1 MNDKRRGIELATEIA
16 RLYEMT
22 LAIGRSPN
30 LEEMCLAFCRTV
42 AQVYNLS
49 SISVWVRG
57 DRLGRCDN
65 CYVRALALPD
75 AGAGPDSLPATHPAT
90 LAAHAGKAVSLAIEG
105 PDGSQLI
112 TEDGVTRGIVTLFP
126 LGQVGFLKMVGI
138 GQHEPFRSREVNQLG
153 HVMEKF
159 TSAVEGCLNHRD
171 LQLAKAEKEESE
183 ERLELALAGADMGSW
198 VWDMTAHDTR
208 FDTRWFAL
216 LGYTPDEL
224 PPGLLAWEDRIH
236 PDDRTMVVEAM
247 LRHVEGLTPTY
258 ETEHRLRHRHGHWVW
273 VLDRGRV
280 VRWDEQDRPLRA
292 AGTTLDVTRR
302 HDAAIRSHRLQ
313 NLREITSDVLNSFL
327 KTEDLSVAI
336 DMILNRVGTAFGVSR
351 SYLFRYRND
360 LIWMSNTHEW
370 CAHGVEPQIDNLQQ
384 LPASEFPWWNRELES
399 GRTINIANLAEADLD
414 EATRDVLESQDIKA
428 LLVLP
433 VMINGKLEGFF
444 GFDETSQPRAW
455 HDEETALLSVMV
467 EAYSRAVERTIARRV
482 QSGTTR
488 LLAEALERAEEASQ
502 AQASFLARMSHEIR
516 TPLSGIT
523 GLGRA
528 LARTELDDGQ
538 REFLRALLS
547 SANSLRD
554 IIGDILDF
562 SKISERKLQLQ
573 TQAVNPVDLLEDV
586 AQTYAASARAKGLT
600 LYCDLAPTLPVS
612 IMVDPVHLRQVVGNL
627 LSNAVKF
634 TPDGAISLEAGV
646 ARMGEDGIHLEIR
659 VTDTGI
665 GIDAET
671 LPRIF
676 EPFVQADHSTR
687 RRFEGTGLGLAI
699 VRQLIELMGGAIDV
713 TSEPGRGSVF
723 CCRLP
728 ITPALMPVLAPTPA
742 RQQSNCLQVTGDD
755 PRHVAIVQRQVASRR
770 LCEDGAAPQSCGIV
784 CVLASNMPIQLE
796 VSNGALRIIDARRRG
811 IDAVELP
818 LPVRTENLLAHLQ
831 RVSRRDTTIPETTM
845 PSALPM
851 DGSAGGD
858 ACCLAGKRVLVIEDN
873 EVNRVVLGEMLRH
886 WRCRY
891 VLAPDGEAALAAYA
905 RETFDVILSDIE
917 LPGLDGCDIAR
928 EIRRR
933 ERGTGT
939 NTPIIAL
946 TAHATTQVRQSC
958 RAAGMDAFLSKSEDE
973 QAMRD
978 TICRLLHCE
987 APVEPVVETRPLDA
1001 EQLRVATR
1009 GQSDLARQLIG
1020 TFVSDAHRQ
1029 VENMAASFATG
1040 DREQAR
1046 RAAHRIK
1053 GSALT
1058 VGALR
1063 VADLARRLE
1072 SASAETPAAELLP
1085 ELENITRI
1093 LTEDVASLRRGIDNW
1108 SPALP
1113 ADPARGSHP

>member
-1 MNDKRRGIELATEIA
+1 MSDKRHGIELATEIA

-22 LAIGRSPN
+22 LAIGRSPI

-49 SISVWVRG
+49 SISVWIHG
-57 DRLGRCDN
+57 DRLGRPDS
-65 CYVRALALPD
+65 CYMRAMSLPD
-75 AGAGPDSLPATHPAT
+75 AGAGPDSLPTNHPAT
-90 LAAHAGKAVSLAIEG
+90 LAALGGKAVSLAIDG
-105 PDGSQLI
+105 PGGHDLI
-112 TEDGVTRGIVTLFP
+112 TEDGPARGVVTLFP
-126 LGQVGFLKMVGI
+126 LGQVGFLKMVAI
-138 GQHEPFRSREVNQLG
+138 GQRDPFQSREISQLG

-159 TSAVEGCLNHRD
+159 TVAVEGCLNHRD

-183 ERLELALAGADMGSW
+183 ERLELALAGADMGNW
-198 VWDMTAHDTR
+198 VWDMVTNQTI
-208 FDTRWFAL
+208 FDPRWFAL
-216 LGYTPDEL
+216 LGYAPEDL

-236 PDDRTMVVEAM
+236 ASDRPHVVESM
-247 LRHVEGLTPTY
+247 MRHVEGLTPTY
-258 ETEHRLRHRHGHWVW
+258 ETEHRLRHRDGHWVW

-280 VRWDEQDRPLRA
+280 VRWDEQGRALRA

-302 HDAAIRSHRLQ
+302 HDAEIRARRLQ
-313 NLREITSDVLNSFL
+313 DLREITSDVLNSFL
-327 KTEDLSVAI
+327 KTEDLSIAI
-336 DMILNRVGTAFGVSR
+336 NMILARVGAALNVSR

-360 LIWMSNTHEW
+360 LTWMSNTHEW
-370 CAHGVEPQIDNLQQ
+370 CGPGVEPQLENLQQ
-384 LPASEFPWWNRELES
+384 LPASEFPWWNRELEGS
-399 GRTINIANLAEADLD
+399 GSINIPNLAEANLD
-414 EATRDVLESQDIKA
+414 KVTRGVLESQDIKA

-433 VMINGKLEGFF
+433 VTINGKLEGFF
-444 GFDETSQPRAW
+444 GFDETAKPRKW
-455 HDEETALLSVMV
+455 HDEETALLAVMV

-538 REFLRALLS
+538 REYLRALLN

-562 SKISERKLQLQ
+562 SKISEKKVQLQ
-573 TQAVNPVDLLEDV
+573 TQTVSPVDLLEDV
-586 AQTYAASARAKGLT
+586 AQTYAASARAKGLAF
-600 LYCDLAPTLPVS
+600 YCDLRSTLPGS
-612 IMVDPVHLRQVVGNL
+612 IVVDPIHLRQVIGNL

-634 TPDGAISLEAGV
+634 TAHGAISLEAGMT
-646 ARMGEDGIHLEIR
+646 RFDDQIHLEISIR
-659 VTDTGI
+659 DTGI

-676 EPFVQADHSTR
+676 DPFVQADHSTR

-699 VRQLIELMGGAIDV
+699 VRQLVELMGGTIDV
-713 TSEPGRGSVF
+713 ASEPGHGSEF

-728 ITPALMPVLAPTPA
+728 MTTAFMPVLAFEAAKPQT
-742 RQQSNCLQVTGDD
+742 NYLQVTGDD
-755 PRHVAIVQRQVASRR
+755 PRHVAIVQRQVAGKR
-770 LCEDGAAPQSCGIV
+770 LCEDGFVPQACDGLCEMATDV
-784 CVLASNMPIQLE
+784 PILLE
-796 VSNGALRIIDARRRG
+796 VSSGALRIIDSRRRSA
-811 IDAVELP
+811 DPVELP
-818 LPVRTENLLAHLQ
+818 LPVRTANLMAHLR
-831 RVSRRDTTIPETTM
+831 RVSQRDASVAGARSPGDL
-845 PSALPM
+845 PSKGSP
-851 DGSAGGD
+851 DGGAG
-858 ACCLAGKRVLVIEDN
+858 CLAGKRVLVIEDN

-886 WRCRY
+886 WKCHY

-905 RETFDVILSDIE
+905 RETFDIILSDIE
-917 LPGLDGCDIAR
+917 LPGLDGCDITR

-973 QAMRD
+973 QVLRD
-978 TICRLLHCE
+978 TMCRLLHCE
-987 APVEPVVETRPLDA
+987 MPEEAVAETRSPPA

-1009 GQSDLARQLIG
+1009 GQTDLARQLIG

-1029 VENMAASFATG
+1029 VENMATAFASG

-1072 SASAETPAAELLP
+1072 SAAAESPPAELLP

-1093 LTEDVASLRRGIDNW
+1093 LNEDVASLRRGIDNW

-1113 ADPARGSHP
+1113 VDPTRGSNP

>member
-1 MNDKRRGIELATEIA
+1 
-16 RLYEMT
+16 
-22 LAIGRSPN
+22 
-30 LEEMCLAFCRTV
+30 
-42 AQVYNLS
+42 
-49 SISVWVRG
+49 
-57 DRLGRCDN
+57 
-65 CYVRALALPD
+65 
-75 AGAGPDSLPATHPAT
+75 
-90 LAAHAGKAVSLAIEG
+90 
-105 PDGSQLI
+105 
-112 TEDGVTRGIVTLFP
+112 
-126 LGQVGFLKMVGI
+126 
-138 GQHEPFRSREVNQLG
+138 
-153 HVMEKF
+153 
-159 TSAVEGCLNHRD
+159 
-171 LQLAKAEKEESE
+171 
-183 ERLELALAGADMGSW
+183 
-198 VWDMTAHDTR
+198 
-208 FDTRWFAL
+208 
-216 LGYTPDEL
+216 
-224 PPGLLAWEDRIH
+224 
-236 PDDRTMVVEAM
+236 
-247 LRHVEGLTPTY
+247 
-258 ETEHRLRHRHGHWVW
+258 
-273 VLDRGRV
+273 

-399 GRTINIANLAEADLD
+399 GRTINIANLAEAELD

-646 ARMGEDGIHLEIR
+646 ARTGDDGLHLEIR

-671 LPRIF
+671 LPMIF

-723 CCRLP
+723 CCRLRTVP
-728 ITPALMPVLAPTPA
+728 PRSPAEACVSWRRTCPSSSRSATGRCASSTRGAGALMPSSCRCPCAPRISWPTCNACPGA
-742 RQQSNCLQVTGDD
+742 TR
-755 PRHVAIVQRQVASRR
+755 PSRR
-770 LCEDGAAPQSCGIV
+770 RPCRRPCRWTAMRPGMPAAWPASGSWSSRTTRSTAWCSERCSATGAVAMSW
-784 CVLASNMPIQLE
+784 
-796 VSNGALRIIDARRRG
+796 RRTARRRWRPMP
-811 IDAVELP
+811 ARRSTSSC
-818 LPVRTENLLAHLQ
+818 RT
-831 RVSRRDTTIPETTM
+831 S
-845 PSALPM
+845 
-851 DGSAGGD
+851 
-858 ACCLAGKRVLVIEDN
+858 
-873 EVNRVVLGEMLRH
+873 
-886 WRCRY
+886 
-891 VLAPDGEAALAAYA
+891 
-905 RETFDVILSDIE
+905 
-917 LPGLDGCDIAR
+917 
-928 EIRRR
+928 
-933 ERGTGT
+933 
-939 NTPIIAL
+939 
-946 TAHATTQVRQSC
+946 SC
-958 RAAGMDAFLSKSEDE
+958 RAW
-973 QAMRD
+973 
-978 TICRLLHCE
+978 T
-987 APVEPVVETRPLDA
+987 
-1001 EQLRVATR
+1001 VATSR
-1009 GQSDLARQLIG
+1009 AR
-1020 TFVSDAHRQ
+1020 S
-1029 VENMAASFATG
+1029 
-1040 DREQAR
+1040 
-1046 RAAHRIK
+1046 
-1053 GSALT
+1053 
-1058 VGALR
+1058 VGAN
-1063 VADLARRLE
+1063 AARARTHR
-1072 SASAETPAAELLP
+1072 S
-1085 ELENITRI
+1085 
-1093 LTEDVASLRRGIDNW
+1093 
-1108 SPALP
+1108 SP
-1113 ADPARGSHP
+1113 